1 MTIESLAMTKKT
13 ENKAEKKT
21 AEKKTAE
28 KKTAKKVTAKKK
40 TAKKVTEDKTVSA
53 STLKK
58 IDSKLMSTKEDLESQ
73 VEDLSAQVKKIS
85 NKSGKKALK
94 LLKEL
99 DDSYHRRL
107 VNLQT
112 EFEERLASLS
122 TMKDNVLELL
132 PNVLAEKISSTESGT
147 SKSVKSV
154 NVINKT
160 PVSKPLPKAAI
171 KKPTVASIK
180 GIGPV
185 MRKKLAEAGIMT
197 LEDIANTPKSKTG
210 TLKQFEKQRGF
221 NTWKEQA
228 KALLVK

>member
-13 ENKAEKKT
+13 ENKTENKT
-21 AEKKTAE
+21 E

-40 TAKKVTEDKTVSA
+40 TAKKLTEDKTVSA
-53 STLKK
+53 TTLKK
-58 IDSKLMSTKEDLESQ
+58 IDNKIMSTKEDLESQ
-73 VEDLSAQVKKIS
+73 VEDLSAQVKKLS
-85 NKSGKKALK
+85 KKSGKKALK

-122 TMKDNVLELL
+122 TMKGKVLELL
-132 PNVLAEKISSTESGT
+132 PNVLAEKISSTESGI
-147 SKSVKSV
+147 SRSDKSVK
-154 NVINKT
+154 VINKT
-160 PVSKPLPKAAI
+160 PVSKPRPKAAI
-171 KKPTVASIK
+171 KKLTVASIK

-185 MRKKLAEAGIMT
+185 MQIKLAEAGIMT
-197 LEDIANTPKSKTG
+197 LEDIANTPKSKIG
-210 TLKQFEKQRGF
+210 ILEQFEKQRGF

>member
-1 MTIESLAMTKKT
+1 MTIECLAMTKKI
-13 ENKAEKKT
+13 EKKT
-21 AEKKTAE
+21 VKKAS
-28 KKTAKKVTAKKK
+28 AKKK
-40 TAKKVTEDKTVSA
+40 KSKKVTEDKNVSA

-58 IDSKLMSTKEDLESQ
+58 IDSKRMSTKEELESQ
-73 VEDLSAQVKKIS
+73 VEDLSLQVKKMGK
-85 NKSGKKALK
+85 KSGKKALK

-107 VNLQT
+107 ANLQT

-122 TMKDNVLELL
+122 TVKDKVLELL
-132 PNVLAEKISSTESGT
+132 PNILAEKISSTESGT

-154 NVINKT
+154 KVINKI

-185 MRKKLAEAGIMT
+185 MQKKLAEAGITT
-197 LEDIANTPKSKTG
+197 LDDIANTPKVKIE
-210 TLKQFEKQRGF
+210 TLKQFETQRGF
-221 NTWKEQA
+221 NTWKVQA
-228 KALLVK
+228 KALLDT